1 MAGIAVDYLLVWFE
15 CLGTRSGSITAPA
28 TGRDRPKGT
37 SQRRLGNQGRF
48 RHCQGPREE
57 ADLVS
62 TILKEVRRLLSL
74 LHSGDGAA
82 GYPLD

>member
-1 MAGIAVDYLLVWFE
+1 MRCCKKHEPEKAHDPPNFP
-15 CLGTRSGSITAPA
+15 GSARYQLSDGHA
-28 TGRDRPKGT
+28 
-37 SQRRLGNQGRF
+37 QG
-48 RHCQGPREE
+48 HCQGPREE

-62 TILKEVRRLLSL
+62 TILKEVRQLLSL